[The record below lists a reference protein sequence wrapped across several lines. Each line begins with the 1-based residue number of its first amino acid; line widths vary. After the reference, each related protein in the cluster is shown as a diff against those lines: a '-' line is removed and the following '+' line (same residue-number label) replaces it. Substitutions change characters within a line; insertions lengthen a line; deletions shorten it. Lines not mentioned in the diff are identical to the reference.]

1 MVRRGRLV
9 AYRGFAAGAGLLGLS
24 LVVGAEPVGLASD
37 ERALIEQIGK
47 SIASDKVH
55 FGKAPNEVLG
65 AEIVLP
71 FRDGTITLVRTSS
84 FVREDGSISWRGIVK
99 ETGERAALMVWGN
112 ALLAGY
118 FAYDGTIFAIENMG
132 SGVQA
137 FAELGRA
144 MAVPDHPAP
153 TATRDSA
160 PMPSRKQSAKPR
172 LPSREPAVAAFADAD
187 RQRLEAKNIT
197 IDVMM
202 FYTPNVARR
211 YVRDPA
217 DLLAVAIDEANES
230 FSNSGL
236 GNIKLRLVHTQPIN
250 YDGSADDQFTHLYT
264 MVDGLGPFR
273 DVKRLRNE
281 KRADIVGLV
290 IDNPRGC
297 GLSTR
302 IGPES
307 DDAYFVV
314 HHACVT
320 VSMSIAHEIGHILGI
335 RHDRA
340 IDANNVPV
348 AYGHGYVNG
357 DKWRDIMSY
366 NESCGGCPRI
376 PFWSNPR
383 VRYKGEPTGT
393 AAADS
398 ARVILENAERVS
410 RFR

>member
-1 MVRRGRLV
+1 M
-9 AYRGFAAGAGLLGLS
+9 
-24 LVVGAEPVGLASD
+24 LAPN
-37 ERALIEQIGK
+37 ERALIEQVGK
-47 SIASDKVH
+47 SMPPNSVQFGRAASDL
-55 FGKAPNEVLG
+55 AG

-71 FRDGTITLVRTSS
+71 FRDGTITLVRTNS
-84 FVREDGSISWRGIVK
+84 FVREDGSISWRGVVK

-112 ALLAGY
+112 AVLAGY
-118 FAYDGTIFAIENMG
+118 FAYDGTIFAIENLG
-132 SGVQA
+132 GGLQA
-137 FAELGRA
+137 FAELGRELA
-144 MAVPDHPAP
+144 LPDHPSP

-160 PMPSRKQSAKPR
+160 PMPSRKAKQRVPV
-172 LPSREPAVAAFADAD
+172 REPTVAALADAS
-187 RQRLEAKNIT
+187 RQGLEAKNIT

-217 DLLAVAIDEANES
+217 DLLAVAIDEANET

-236 GNIKLRLVHTQPIN
+236 GNIRLRLVHTQPIN
-250 YDGSADDQFTHLYT
+250 YDGSEDDQFTHLYT

-281 KRADIVGLV
+281 KHADIVGLV

-302 IGPES
+302 VGPES

-340 IDANNVPV
+340 TDTSNVPI

-383 VRYKGEPTGT
+383 VMYKGEPTGT
-393 AAADS
+393 LAADS